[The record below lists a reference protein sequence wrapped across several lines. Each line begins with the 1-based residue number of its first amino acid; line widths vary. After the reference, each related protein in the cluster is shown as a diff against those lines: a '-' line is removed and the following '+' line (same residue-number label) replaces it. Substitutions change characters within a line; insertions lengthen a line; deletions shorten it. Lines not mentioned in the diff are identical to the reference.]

1 MDICPIGSLGLKNQI
16 NRCLQ
21 IRERKRFLKGDAT
34 SSYFFGKINLLS
46 LSPIHISNYCSVSQV
61 VGGILPTE
69 DI

>member
-34 SSYFFGKINLLS
+34 S
-46 LSPIHISNYCSVSQV
+46 
-61 VGGILPTE
+61 
-69 DI
+69 